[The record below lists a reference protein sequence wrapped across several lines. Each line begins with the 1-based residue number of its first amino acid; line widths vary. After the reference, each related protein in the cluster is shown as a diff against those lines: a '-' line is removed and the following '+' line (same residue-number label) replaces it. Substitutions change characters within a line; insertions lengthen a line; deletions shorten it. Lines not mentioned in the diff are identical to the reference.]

1 MSLLNSQFTTE
12 EAYQILLDD
21 IDSDEEDFEELNI
34 VNTDKY
40 DASASNMEEA
50 QSEDQISEHDNY
62 DDQGKLLRITF
73 IIYMHEVILVVILFY
88 LLFRSQQ
95 LIER

>member
-34 VNTDKY
+34 VNTDKD
-40 DASASNMEEA
+40 DALASNMEED
-50 QSEDQISEHDNY
+50 QSEDQISDHGNY
-62 DDQGKLLRITF
+62 GDQGKLLRITL
-73 IIYMHEVILVVILFY
+73 IIYICVK
-88 LLFRSQQ
+88 SS
-95 LIER
+95 